1 MRKMLFFKGK
11 KYVLMG
17 ETDRYYICAKTA
29 FRKANPGIVVR
40 EEPAEVTEKQE
51 RKKAEKK
58 LRKAE
63 AAAKETAVEAED
75 IDYPNQDTI
84 AEEEGE

>member
-11 KYVLMG
+11 KYVLVG

-29 FRKANPGIVVR
+29 FRKANPGIEIR
-40 EEPAEVTEKQE
+40 LEPNEVTEKHE
-51 RKKAEKK
+51 RKKLEKK
-58 LRKAE
+58 AKKAE
-63 AAAKETAVEAED
+63 TEEITAEADD
-75 IDYPNQDTI
+75 IEYPNQDTI